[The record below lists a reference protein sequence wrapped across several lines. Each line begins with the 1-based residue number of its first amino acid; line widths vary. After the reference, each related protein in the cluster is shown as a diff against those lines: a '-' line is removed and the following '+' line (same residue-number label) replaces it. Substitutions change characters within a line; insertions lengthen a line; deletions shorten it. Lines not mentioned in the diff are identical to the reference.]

1 MGHISTNR
9 ENYVAFLLLRL
20 ILNLEGVIHEVREKL
35 ILYHIVTIETTTF
48 LLLST
53 SEIKTEF
60 PCDRTKFEVII
71 LTGGNLRLSTEDLNY
86 V

>member
-20 ILNLEGVIHEVREKL
+20 ILNLEGVIHEVLEKL

-53 SEIKTEF
+53 SEVRTEL